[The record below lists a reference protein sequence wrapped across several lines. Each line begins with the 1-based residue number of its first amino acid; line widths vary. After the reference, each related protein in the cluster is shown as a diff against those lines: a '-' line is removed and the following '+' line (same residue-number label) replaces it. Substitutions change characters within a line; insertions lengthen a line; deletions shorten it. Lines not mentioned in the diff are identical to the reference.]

1 MELSRR
7 EFVGTA
13 WGATLAAGLKSTSL
27 YAAKVDEDPLGVRKD
42 FPVLEEQ
49 AFLNTAYISVLPQAV
64 VDAGRDWLEAR
75 QRRTYPVP
83 HMLAKTD
90 EARRSFARLVGAG
103 EDEIGF
109 LYSTTEGENVVV
121 NSLDFKPGD
130 NVVIDDL
137 VYPSTPVIDRRLETA
152 HGVELRMVK
161 HKMGATTVEDF
172 ARLVDRRTRLISVAL
187 VSNISGFRHDMKA
200 LADLAHAHG
209 AYLYADAVQAV
220 GMGPLDVKAL
230 DIDFMTTGS
239 YKWLMAGFG
248 VAPFYVRR
256 ELLDRIQ
263 PTNVGWMVEKRLPD
277 YQFEHHKTARKF
289 EYASLAFGEIYQLAA
304 ALTYLHGIG
313 LDRIEAQSLAMV
325 DRLRKGLAERGFRI
339 LTPEGN
345 RSSIVSFYIRT
356 ESAEAEKI
364 LDAARVKVS
373 LQNGDR
379 TDAYGGSGPVTRVR
393 VALAFFNNAEDVDR
407 LLEVSEKLGA

>member
-1 MELSRR
+1 MKLSRR

-13 WGATLAAGLKSTSL
+13 WGATLAAGLKSPRAYESK
-27 YAAKVDEDPLGVRKD
+27 ADEDPLGVRND
-42 FPVLEEQ
+42 FPALREQ
-49 AFLNTAYISVLPQAV
+49 AFLNTAYIGLIPQAV
-64 VDAGRDWLEAR
+64 VDAGHDWLEAR

-90 EARRSFARLVGAG
+90 EARGSFARLVGAG

-109 LYSTTEGENVVV
+109 LYATSEGENVVV

-137 VYPSTPVIDRRLETA
+137 VYPSTPVIDRRLEQTR
-152 HGVELRMVK
+152 GVELRMVK
-161 HKMGATTVEDF
+161 HRAGATTIEDF
-172 ARLVDRRTRLISVAL
+172 ARLVDRKTRLISVAL
-187 VSNISGFRHDMKA
+187 VSNISGFRHDMKG

-230 DIDFMTTGS
+230 DIDFLTTGC

-263 PTNVGWMVEKRLPD
+263 PTNVGWMVEKRLPG
-277 YQFEHHKTARKF
+277 YEYEHHKTARKF
-289 EYASLAFGEIYQLAA
+289 EYASLAFSEIYQLASS
-304 ALTYLHGIG
+304 LSYLQGIG
-313 LDRIEAQSLAMV
+313 LDRIEAQSLGLV
-325 DRLRKGLAERGFRI
+325 ERLRKGLAERGFRI

-356 ESAEAEKI
+356 EAAEAEKI
-364 LDAARVKVS
+364 LDSARVKVS

-379 TDAYGGSGPVTRVR
+379 TDAYGGTGTVTRVR
-393 VALAFFNNAEDVDR
+393 AALAFFNNTADVER